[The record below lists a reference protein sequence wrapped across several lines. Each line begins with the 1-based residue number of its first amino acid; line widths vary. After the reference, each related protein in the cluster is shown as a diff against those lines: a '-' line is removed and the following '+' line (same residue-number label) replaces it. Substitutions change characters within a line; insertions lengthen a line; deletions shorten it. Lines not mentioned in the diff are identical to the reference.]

1 MIKFPKNLS
10 LPMPDILNDDNVL
23 QVLEVAGNVGVASI
37 KQRVRSGRGVDDQKM
52 KTKSRDANS
61 NRTYSKAYAEARGRS
76 GRRADI
82 RDLTLS
88 GAMLKAVLLD
98 RVEKTGTGAQAVITV
113 ANDQK
118 EKAVYNQALTPWFG
132 VSPNDEQA
140 IRAAVEAELQRIVSE
155 A

>member
-10 LPMPDILNDDNVL
+10 VPMPSILDDKNVL

-37 KQRVRSGRGVDDQKM
+37 KERVRSGRGVDDQKM
-52 KTKSRDANS
+52 KTKSREPNS
-61 NRTYSKAYAEARGRS
+61 KRTYSKKYAERRQRS
-76 GRRADI
+76 GRRADV
-82 RDLTLS
+82 RDLSLS
-88 GAMLKAVLLD
+88 GQMLKAVLLD
-98 RVEKTGTGAQAVITV
+98 RVEKTDTGSQAVITV